1 MDILLPYLSTIIL
14 TAIVLFSCYQLRRSK
29 SSKTK
34 LAPEAGGAWPI
45 IGHLPLL
52 AGAELPHLRL
62 GALADK
68 YGPIFTI
75 RIGMYPAVVVSS
87 WELAKELFTTND
99 AIVSSRSKLTASKIL
114 GYNFASFGFSPYGE
128 FWRGI
133 RKIVASELL
142 SNRRL
147 ELLKHVRASEVEVSV
162 KELYKLWYSKDKNV
176 DSQILVNMNQW
187 TADMNL
193 NVMLRMIAGKRYY
206 DAGIVTEENEARRC
220 QRAMREFFH
229 LTGLFVLRDAV
240 PFLGW
245 LDWGGYEKAMKR
257 NAEEL
262 DNIFDEWLE
271 EHRRKR
277 DSGESANK
285 EQDFIDVMLYA
296 LDGINLAG
304 YDPDTVRKATSLSLI
319 IGGTDTVTVTI
330 TWALSLLLNNTVAL
344 KNAQE
349 ELDVHVG
356 KERLVNE
363 SDIEKL
369 TYLQACV
376 KEALRLYPAGPLGG
390 FREFTA
396 DCTIGGYYVPA
407 GTRLLLNIHKIQ
419 RDPRVWPNP
428 TEFNPERL
436 LGSHKAVD
444 VKGQHFELIPFGA
457 GRRACPGATLG
468 LRMSHLVLASI
479 LQAFEISPPS
489 NAPIDMTGT
498 AGLTCSQ
505 ATPLQVL
512 VKPRLPASVYE

>member
-1 MDILLPYLSTIIL
+1 MDIFLPYLNSIVL
-14 TAIVLFSCYQLRRSK
+14 TAILLFSCYLLRRSK

-34 LAPEAGGAWPI
+34 SAPEAGGAWPI

-68 YGPIFTI
+68 YGPIFAI
-75 RIGMYPAVVVSS
+75 RIGMSPALVVSS

-99 AIVSSRSKLTASKIL
+99 AIVSSRPKLTSSKIL
-114 GYNFASFGFSPYGE
+114 GYNLASFGFSPYGE

-133 RKIVASELL
+133 RKVVMSELL

-162 KELYKLWYSKDKNV
+162 KELYKLWYTEDKNEAG
-176 DSQILVNMNQW
+176 QILVNMKQW
-187 TADMNL
+187 NGDINL
-193 NVMLRMIAGKRYY
+193 NLMLRMIAGKRYCG
-206 DAGIVTEENEARRC
+206 AGIVADENEARRC
-220 QRAMREFFH
+220 QKAMREFLH
-229 LTGLFVLRDAV
+229 LAGVFVLRDAV

-245 LDWGGYEKAMKR
+245 LDWGGHEKAMKR

-271 EHRRKR
+271 EHRRER
-277 DSGESANK
+277 ESGESANK
-285 EQDFIDVMLYA
+285 EQDFMDAMLYS
-296 LDGINLAG
+296 LDGIDLAG
-304 YDPDTVRKATSLSLI
+304 YDADTVRKATSLSLI
-319 IGGTDTVTVTI
+319 IGGTDTITVSI
-330 TWALSLLLNNTVAL
+330 IWALSLLLNNPEAL

-356 KERLVNE
+356 KDRLVNE
-363 SDIEKL
+363 SDIERL
-369 TYLQACV
+369 AYLQACV
-376 KEALRLYPAGPLGG
+376 KEALRLYPAGPLSG
-390 FREFTA
+390 FREFSA
-396 DCTIGGYYVPA
+396 DCTIGGYCVPA
-407 GTRLLLNIHKIQ
+407 GTRLIVNIHKIQ
-419 RDPRVWPNP
+419 RDPRVWPDP
-428 TEFNPERL
+428 SEFKPERF

-444 VKGQHFELIPFGA
+444 VKGQHFELLPFGA
-457 GRRACPGATLG
+457 GRRACPGTTLG
-468 LRMSHLVLASI
+468 LQMSRLVLASI

-489 NAPIDMTGT
+489 NEPIDMTAT
-498 AGLTCSQ
+498 AGLTSSL